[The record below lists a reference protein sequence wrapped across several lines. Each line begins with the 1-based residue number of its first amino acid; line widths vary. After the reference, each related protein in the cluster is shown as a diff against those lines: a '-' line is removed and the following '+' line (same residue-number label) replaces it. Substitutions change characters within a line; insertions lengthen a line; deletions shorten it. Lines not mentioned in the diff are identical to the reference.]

1 MHIGEQNFRKKVKK
15 ETFSYIIDN
24 KAIHMWALTT
34 TAGLKGTAT
43 FLVIA
48 R

>member
-1 MHIGEQNFRKKVKK
+1 MHVGEQNFPPQK

-24 KAIHMWALTT
+24 KATHMWALTT